1 MENKNKV
8 IVTVAAIAVIVIII
22 AVLLVVINKNDNE
35 KVTDLN
41 VQSEN
46 LVIDEVIMEDSTL
59 PEYFDV
65 EKITEAQVIKN
76 ENMNASQAS
85 ILESFDFS
93 IPKDVSGVEM
103 MTKAEKLSL
112 GLDENL
118 DIQILGRNE
127 TGQITGYQ
135 FIYSEEDFVL
145 DSRE

>member
-1 MENKNKV
+1 MT
-8 IVTVAAIAVIVIII
+8 IAAIAVIVIII
-22 AVLLVVINKNDNE
+22 VVLLAVINKNDNE
-35 KVTDLN
+35 DVTDLN
-41 VQSEN
+41 TQPEN
-46 LVIDEVIMEDSTL
+46 LTIDEIIMEDSTL
-59 PEYFDV
+59 PEYFDA

-85 ILESFDFS
+85 ILENSDFS

-103 MTKAEKLSL
+103 MTKAEKISL

-118 DIQILGRNE
+118 DIQVLGRNE
-127 TGQITGYQ
+127 AGQITGYQ